1 MASIKK
7 LSFLMLFLISLAGF
21 TTSTAWAHSTG
32 ENYAFIDIREKAIE
46 GHFEVNLVNLK
57 EDLKLKIA
65 DVNTAESVKQTAS
78 IVQKHIL
85 ENYAIFADKKKLTI
99 NFTNVEL
106 FGEEGKGF
114 AQYFFKIDVNPMPD
128 ELIFENNLFYDNNS
142 LHRGLL
148 LVQYN
153 HKTQKDYG
161 GENTALIFSPDNNR
175 QALNLNDI
183 PQLLHKKDFIWQGV
197 IHILKGY
204 DHILF
209 LVALLLTAVLSRET
223 INGQL
228 QWKTVSSFRTIVI
241 NFIKTVTL
249 FTVAHSITLTLAALG
264 LVKINIP
271 FVESMIAL
279 SIILVALNNIFP
291 VFNDKKWLLILIF
304 GLFHGLGF
312 ATVMAELPF
321 RIVDLVYV
329 MLFFNIGVELG
340 QLAIVAVLLP
350 VLFYLSR
357 QEQRYLKIV
366 LLWGSVAIGLM
377 ASYWFVERAFLS

>member
-1 MASIKK
+1 MT
-7 LSFLMLFLISLAGF
+7 GF
-21 TTSTAWAHSTG
+21 ATSTAWAHSTG

-46 GHFEVNLVNLK
+46 GHFEINLINLK
-57 EDLKLKIA
+57 EDLKLEID
-65 DVNTAESVKQTAS
+65 DVNTAKSVKQTAL

-85 ENYAIFADKKKLTI
+85 DHYSIFADNKKLAI

-106 FGEEGKGF
+106 FGEEGQGF
-114 AQYFFKIDVNPMPD
+114 AQYFFNINVNTMPN
-128 ELIFENNLFYDNNS
+128 ELIFENKLFFDNNS

-161 GENTALIFSPDNNR
+161 GESTALIFSPDNSR
-175 QALNLNDI
+175 QTLNLNDI
-183 PQLLHKKDFIWQGV
+183 PQLLKKRDFIWQGV

-209 LVALLLTAVLSRET
+209 LVALLLTAVLSRVKGREKDREKT
-223 INGQL
+223 GGKL
-228 QWKTVSSFRTIVI
+228 QWKTVNSFRTVVF

-249 FTVAHSITLTLAALG
+249 FTIAHSITLTLAALG

-271 FVESMIAL
+271 LVESMIAL

-291 VFNDKKWLLILIF
+291 VFNDKKWLLILVF

-357 QEQRYLKIV
+357 QEQRYIKIV
-366 LLWGSVAIGLM
+366 LMFGSIAIGLM
-377 ASYWFVERAFLS
+377 ASYWFVGRAFLS